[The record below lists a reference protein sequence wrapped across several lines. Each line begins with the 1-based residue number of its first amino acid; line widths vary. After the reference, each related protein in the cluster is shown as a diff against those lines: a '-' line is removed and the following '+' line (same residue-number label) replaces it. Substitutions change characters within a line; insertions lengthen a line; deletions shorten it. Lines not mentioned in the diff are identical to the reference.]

1 METMAPSDRG
11 DIRRRLGI
19 ILLIWGLA
27 VWCANAVA
35 DDQGSIY
42 TWTDENGIKH
52 FSNVKPDADG
62 ESIVKTTEEIPH
74 DSEADQI
81 RESIDRQ
88 RQRDRELKD
97 MEYRLRNAEKAREDA
112 EREAEEASV
121 RAERLGLQLDDAL
134 EESDRNNSRVVY
146 PYYWNRPPRHITV
159 QVTGLHG
166 PALPTID
173 PIDPIGLIDPN
184 GPIGPTAPAPDR
196 CQDQEPGNAEE
207 ALFSCSGRPSTNH
220 DSIQDLP

>member
-146 PYYWNRPPRHITV
+146 PYYWNRPPPPHHRP
-159 QVTGLHG
+159 GDR
-166 PALPTID
+166 PPR
-173 PIDPIGLIDPN
+173 PRPPN
-184 GPIGPTAPAPDR
+184 YRPDR
-196 CQDQEPGNAEE
+196 PD
-207 ALFSCSGRPSTNH
+207 RPDRPERPNRPDRPRPRPVPRPRTR
-220 DSIQDLP
+220 